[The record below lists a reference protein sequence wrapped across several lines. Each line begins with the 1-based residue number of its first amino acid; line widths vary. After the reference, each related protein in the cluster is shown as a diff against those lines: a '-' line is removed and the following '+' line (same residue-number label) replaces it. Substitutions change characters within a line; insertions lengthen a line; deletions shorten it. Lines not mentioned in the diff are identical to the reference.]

1 MTNHQEL
8 PVSHIPVFHTRAQ
21 HLTIEH
27 DRAEMTLGR
36 AGFHGITP
44 FQPGLL
50 WLLCMDWTCWSWW
63 LVIHTPN
70 SGEGQ
75 VRWKTLKKRQMSND
89 RIAESSGG
97 ILNHFLSSS
106 AVCLNSLNDK
116 SPQCHLI
123 RENKWNSILY
133 IPQGLQ
139 GQMFPCLCW
148 RKGNTSGLLPHA
160 LLSFSSSLEAAEY
173 VLKVGQAYNYIAT
186 TLFGGCFVW
195 FYKNLASESFTGGND
210 FSPLSEVMIE

>member
-1 MTNHQEL
+1 MVRYLYKFQDVSNAVLKCDSTQHGSLCLLKQHRETADTGTGPKQPESALHFLRDSNEPDDKPPGV

-36 AGFHGITP
+36 AGFHGITL

-50 WLLCMDWTCWSWW
+50 RLLCMDWTCWSWW

-75 VRWKTLKKRQMSND
+75 VRWKTLKKRHMSND

-97 ILNHFLSSS
+97 ILNRFLPSS

-123 RENKWNSILY
+123 RENK
-133 IPQGLQ
+133 
-139 GQMFPCLCW
+139 
-148 RKGNTSGLLPHA
+148 
-160 LLSFSSSLEAAEY
+160 
-173 VLKVGQAYNYIAT
+173 
-186 TLFGGCFVW
+186 
-195 FYKNLASESFTGGND
+195 
-210 FSPLSEVMIE
+210 